1 MTSNGAAMTDSL
13 DAVRRVLIDT
23 LELTQQPEELQRD
36 TALFGAL
43 PELDSFGVVQLV
55 TELEE
60 RFDITIDDEE
70 FGADLFDTVGTL
82 TDFVDAKLA
91 SA

>member
-1 MTSNGAAMTDSL
+1 MTDTL

-23 LELTQQPEELQRD
+23 LELSQLPEDLQRD

-55 TELEE
+55 SELEE
-60 RFDITIDDEE
+60 HFDITIDDDE
-70 FGADLFDTVGTL
+70 FGAELFETVGTL
-82 TDFVDAKLA
+82 TDFVDAKLG
-91 SA
+91 